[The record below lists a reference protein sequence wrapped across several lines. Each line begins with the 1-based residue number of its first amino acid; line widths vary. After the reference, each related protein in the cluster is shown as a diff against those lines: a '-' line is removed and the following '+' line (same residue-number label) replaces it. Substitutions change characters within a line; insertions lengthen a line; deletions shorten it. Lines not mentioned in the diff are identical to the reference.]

1 MIALSTIIL
10 SFVGA
15 LVCGLMPARQ
25 HRSIRWVALGFAV
38 AGLAAA
44 ICCWQ
49 RYLPSTEFSENFA
62 DVINADWIPSL
73 GARFHTGYDGISL
86 PLLLLTGLVAVCG
99 VLFTWTLDKRANEF
113 YAYYF
118 ALIGGVYG
126 VFLSLDLF
134 LLFVFYEIAVVP
146 KYFLIAIW
154 GGARRQF
161 AAMKLVLYSFGG
173 SALVLL
179 GMLAVFFLAH
189 DASGEALK
197 TFSLLALQ
205 EGQVPTAAQQWI
217 FPVIFVGFAIMAGM
231 WPFHTWAPTGHVAAP
246 TAASMLLAGV
256 VMKLGAYGCLR
267 VAVGLLPA
275 GAQDW
280 APWVAVV
287 AIINIVYGALVAL
300 KQDDFKYVI
309 GYSSVSHM
317 GFVLLGIATL
327 NLTGMTGAVLQMFSH
342 GVIGAL
348 LFALVGTVIYSRTKT
363 RMLDELHRLIDRMP
377 GIAWVFIVAGLAS
390 MGLPGFSGFISELY
404 VLIGTWES
412 ESLSGWIVGG
422 AGLGIILTF
431 GYTLVKIHEA
441 FFRERKTS
449 DPGDAEISYPA
460 MTLPEKIGV
469 AILLG
474 SALLIGLCP
483 WLLTDKISPSLK
495 LMLERFP
502 N

>member
-1 MIALSTIIL
+1 
-10 SFVGA
+10 
-15 LVCGLMPARQ
+15 
-25 HRSIRWVALGFAV
+25 
-38 AGLAAA
+38 
-44 ICCWQ
+44 
-49 RYLPSTEFSENFA
+49 
-62 DVINADWIPSL
+62 
-73 GARFHTGYDGISL
+73 
-86 PLLLLTGLVAVCG
+86 
-99 VLFTWTLDKRANEF
+99 
-113 YAYYF
+113 
-118 ALIGGVYG
+118 
-126 VFLSLDLF
+126 
-134 LLFVFYEIAVVP
+134 
-146 KYFLIAIW
+146 
-154 GGARRQF
+154 
-161 AAMKLVLYSFGG
+161 
-173 SALVLL
+173 
-179 GMLAVFFLAH
+179 MLAVFFLAH
-189 DASGEALK
+189 DTSGEALK
-197 TFSLLALQ
+197 TFNLLELQ
-205 EGQVPTAAQQWI
+205 QGQVPAAAQQWI
-217 FPVIFVGFAIMAGM
+217 FPLIFVGFAIMAGM

-275 GAQDW
+275 GAQAW

-422 AGLGIILTF
+422 AGLGILLTF

-483 WLLTDKISPSLK
+483 WLLTDKISPSLE

-502 N
+502 PN

>member
-1 MIALSTIIL
+1 MTALFTIIL
-10 SFVGA
+10 SYIGA
-15 LVCGLMPARQ
+15 LVCGLMPSSA
-25 HRSIRWVALGFAV
+25 HRRIRWVALAV
-38 AGLAAA
+38 AMAGLVVSMV
-44 ICCWQ
+44 CCVN
-49 RYLPSTEFSENFA
+49 YSGGNFGGNFA
-62 DVINADWIPSL
+62 DLVKADWIPSL
-73 GARFHTGYDGISL
+73 GIGFITGYDGISL
-86 PLLLLTGLVAVCG
+86 PLLLVTGLVAVCG
-99 VLFTWTLDKRANEF
+99 VLFTWNLETRANQF
-113 YAYYF
+113 YAFYL

-179 GMLAVFFLAH
+179 GMLAVFFLAQ
-189 DASGEALK
+189 DANGEALK
-197 TFSLLALQ
+197 TFSLLDLQ
-205 EGQVPTAAQQWI
+205 DGEVPAEAQQWI
-217 FPVIFVGFAIMAGM
+217 FPLIFVGFAIMAGM

-275 GAQDW
+275 GAQAW

-287 AIINIVYGALVAL
+287 AVINIVYGALVAL

-422 AGLGIILTF
+422 AGLGILLTF

-441 FFRERKTS
+441 FFRERS
-449 DPGDAEISYPA
+449 PAVDNQAETAYPP
-460 MTLPEKIGV
+460 MTLPEKTGV
-469 AILLG
+469 TILLG
-474 SALLIGLCP
+474 AALLIGLCP

>member
-1 MIALSTIIL
+1 MTALLTVIL
-10 SFVGA
+10 SFLGA
-15 LVCGLMPARQ
+15 LVCGLMPASAHQR
-25 HRSIRWVALGFAV
+25 IRWVALV
-38 AGLAAA
+38 TAAA
-44 ICCWQ
+44 GFGVSMVC
-49 RYLPSTEFSENFA
+49 YLNLTGGEIADKKNF
-62 DVINADWIPSL
+62 DWIPTL
-73 GARFHTGYDGISL
+73 GISFITGYDGISL
-86 PLLLLTGLVAVCG
+86 PLLLVTGLVAICG
-99 VLFTWTLDKRANEF
+99 VLFSWTLEDRANQF

-154 GGARRQF
+154 GGVRRQF

-179 GMLAVFFLAH
+179 GMIALFFLTK
-189 DASGEALK
+189 DTSTGEAVRS
-197 TFSLLALQ
+197 FSLIKLQ
-205 EGQVPTAAQQWI
+205 EGQVAAEVQTWI
-217 FPVIFVGFAIMAGM
+217 FPLLFLGFAILAGM

-246 TAASMLLAGV
+246 TATSMLLAGV

-267 VAVGLLPA
+267 VAIGLLPQ
-275 GAQDW
+275 GAQEW
-280 APWVAVV
+280 ATCIAIF
-287 AIINIVYGALVAL
+287 AIINIVYGAFVAL
-300 KQDDFKYVI
+300 KQDDFKFVI

-317 GFVLLGIATL
+317 GFVLLGLATL
-327 NLTGMTGAVLQMFSH
+327 NEIGTTGAVLQMFSH

-348 LFALVGTVIYSRTKT
+348 LFAMVGTVIYTRTKT

-377 GIAWVFIVAGLAS
+377 GIAWLFVAAGLAS

-404 VLIGTWES
+404 VLIGIWKQEA
-412 ESLSGWIVGG
+412 LSGWILVG
-422 AGLGIILTF
+422 AGFGILMTF

-441 FFRERKTS
+441 FFRELK
-449 DPGDAEISYPA
+449 DGDAPVAETPYPA
-460 MTLPEKIGV
+460 MTIPEKVGI

-474 SALLIGLCP
+474 ASLLIGICP
-483 WLLTDKISPSLK
+483 WILTDKIKLSLN
-495 LMLERFP
+495 LLEAI

>member
-1 MIALSTIIL
+1 MTALFTIIL
-10 SFVGA
+10 SFIGA
-15 LVCGLMPARQ
+15 LVCGLMPSSA
-25 HRSIRWVALGFAV
+25 HRRIRWVALAFAA
-38 AGLAAA
+38 AGLGVSAV
-44 ICCWQ
+44 CCVN
-49 RYLPSTEFSENFA
+49 YSGGEFTDKLEA
-62 DVINADWIPSL
+62 EWIPSL
-73 GARFHTGYDGISL
+73 GIGFITGYDGISL
-86 PLLLLTGLVAVCG
+86 PLLLVTGLVAVCG
-99 VLFTWTLDKRANEF
+99 VLFSWTLESRANQF
-113 YAYYF
+113 YAFYF
-118 ALIGGVYG
+118 TLIGGVYG

-246 TAASMLLAGV
+246 TAASMLLAGR
-256 VMKLGAYGCLR
+256 GDEARR
-267 VAVGLLPA
+267 VRLPPRGRRA
-275 GAQDW
+275 APRRSAQDW
-280 APWVAVV
+280 ASWVAVV
-287 AIINIVYGALVAL
+287 AVINIVYGALVAL

-390 MGLPGFSGFISELY
+390 MGLPGFSGFVSELY
-404 VLIGTWES
+404 VLIGAWG
-412 ESLSGWIVGG
+412 SLSGWIVAG
-422 AGLGIILTF
+422 AGAGILLTF

-449 DPGDAEISYPA
+449 RSRQPSRD
-460 MTLPEKIGV
+460 K
-469 AILLG
+469 
-474 SALLIGLCP
+474 LI
-483 WLLTDKISPSLK
+483 
-495 LMLERFP
+495 RR
-502 N
+502 

>member
-1 MIALSTIIL
+1 
-10 SFVGA
+10 
-15 LVCGLMPARQ
+15 
-25 HRSIRWVALGFAV
+25 
-38 AGLAAA
+38 
-44 ICCWQ
+44 
-49 RYLPSTEFSENFA
+49 
-62 DVINADWIPSL
+62 
-73 GARFHTGYDGISL
+73 
-86 PLLLLTGLVAVCG
+86 VAVCG
-99 VLFTWTLDKRANEF
+99 VLFSWTLETRANQF
-113 YAYYF
+113 YAFYLT
-118 ALIGGVYG
+118 LIGAVYG

-179 GMLAVFFLAH
+179 GMLAIFFLAH
-189 DASGEALK
+189 DDSGASLK
-197 TFSLLALQ
+197 TFNLLTLQ
-205 EGQVPTAAQQWI
+205 EAQVPAAAQQWV
-217 FPVIFVGFAIMAGM
+217 FPLVFIGFAIMAGM

-275 GAQDW
+275 GAQAW
-280 APWVAVV
+280 ASWVAVV
-287 AIINIVYGALVAL
+287 ALINIVYGALVAL

-327 NLTGMTGAVLQMFSH
+327 NLTGLTGAVLQMFSH

-348 LFALVGTVIYSRTKT
+348 LFAMVGTVIYTRTNT
-363 RMLDELHRLIDRMP
+363 RMLYELHRLIDRMP
-377 GIAWVFIVAGLAS
+377 SIVWVFVGAGLAS

-404 VLIGTWES
+404 VLLGAWKT
-412 ESLSGWIVGG
+412 LPVWIVGG
-422 AGLGIILTF
+422 TGLGILLTF

-441 FFRERKTS
+441 FFLDCTAS
-449 DPGDAEISYPA
+449 PDNQAEAAYPP
-460 MTLPEKIGV
+460 MTLPEKTGV

-474 SALLIGLCP
+474 ASLIIGLCP
-483 WLLTDKISPSLK
+483 WLLTDKISTSLK
-495 LMLERFP
+495 LMLERLA

>member
-1 MIALSTIIL
+1 
-10 SFVGA
+10 
-15 LVCGLMPARQ
+15 
-25 HRSIRWVALGFAV
+25 
-38 AGLAAA
+38 
-44 ICCWQ
+44 
-49 RYLPSTEFSENFA
+49 
-62 DVINADWIPSL
+62 
-73 GARFHTGYDGISL
+73 
-86 PLLLLTGLVAVCG
+86 
-99 VLFTWTLDKRANEF
+99 
-113 YAYYF
+113 
-118 ALIGGVYG
+118 
-126 VFLSLDLF
+126 
-134 LLFVFYEIAVVP
+134 
-146 KYFLIAIW
+146 
-154 GGARRQF
+154 
-161 AAMKLVLYSFGG
+161 
-173 SALVLL
+173 
-179 GMLAVFFLAH
+179 
-189 DASGEALK
+189 
-197 TFSLLALQ
+197 
-205 EGQVPTAAQQWI
+205 
-217 FPVIFVGFAIMAGM
+217 
-231 WPFHTWAPTGHVAAP
+231 
-246 TAASMLLAGV
+246 MLLAGV

-275 GAQDW
+275 GAQAW

-287 AIINIVYGALVAL
+287 AVINIVYGALVAL

-412 ESLSGWIVGG
+412 KSLSGWIVAG
-422 AGLGIILTF
+422 AGAGILLTF

-483 WLLTDKISPSLK
+483 WLLTDKISPSLE
-495 LMLERFP
+495 LMLKRFP
-502 N
+502 LN

>member
-1 MIALSTIIL
+1 MTALLTIIL
-10 SFVGA
+10 SFIGA
-15 LVCGLMPARQ
+15 LVCGLMPSSA
-25 HRSIRWVALGFAV
+25 HRRIRWVALAV
-38 AGLAAA
+38 AAAGLVVSMV
-44 ICCWQ
+44 CCVN
-49 RYLPSTEFSENFA
+49 YSETDGGFNKE
-62 DVINADWIPSL
+62 DLVNEQWIQSL
-73 GARFHTGYDGISL
+73 KIRFITGYDGISL
-86 PLLLLTGLVAVCG
+86 PLLLVTGLVAVCG
-99 VLFTWTLDKRANEF
+99 VLFSWNLEMRANQF
-113 YAYYF
+113 YAFYF
-118 ALIGGVYG
+118 TLIGGVYG

-179 GMLAVFFLAH
+179 GMLAVFFLSH

-205 EGQVPTAAQQWI
+205 EGQVPAAAQQWI

-287 AIINIVYGALVAL
+287 AVINIVYGALVAL

-377 GIAWVFIVAGLAS
+377 AIAWVFVAAGLAS

-412 ESLSGWIVGG
+412 ESLSGWIVAG
-422 AGLGIILTF
+422 AGAGILLTF

-441 FFRERKTS
+441 FFRERNPS
-449 DPGDAEISYPA
+449 PDSQAETPYPP
-460 MTLPEKIGV
+460 MTLPEKAGV
-469 AILLG
+469 ALLLG

-495 LMLERFP
+495 LMLD
-502 N
+502 

>member
-1 MIALSTIIL
+1 MTALLTIIL
-10 SFVGA
+10 SFIGA
-15 LVCGLMPARQ
+15 LVCGLMPSSA
-25 HRSIRWVALGFAV
+25 HRRIRWVALAV
-38 AGLAAA
+38 AAAGLVVSMV
-44 ICCWQ
+44 CCVN
-49 RYLPSTEFSENFA
+49 YSGGNFA
-62 DVINADWIPSL
+62 DLVKADWIPSL
-73 GARFHTGYDGISL
+73 GIGFITGYDGISL
-86 PLLLLTGLVAVCG
+86 PLLLVTGLVAVCG
-99 VLFTWTLDKRANEF
+99 VLFSWTLETRANQF
-113 YAYYF
+113 YAFYF
-118 ALIGGVYG
+118 TLIGGVYG

-154 GGARRQF
+154 GGTRRQF

-179 GMLAVFFLAH
+179 GMLALYFGSGLTPLTFDLRELMGANFSRDLQVVVFPL
-189 DASGEALK
+189 
-197 TFSLLALQ
+197 
-205 EGQVPTAAQQWI
+205 
-217 FPVIFVGFAIMAGM
+217 IFVGFAIMAGM

-246 TAASMLLAGV
+246 
-256 VMKLGAYGCLR
+256 
-267 VAVGLLPA
+267 
-275 GAQDW
+275 GAQAW

-287 AIINIVYGALVAL
+287 AVINIVYGALVAL

-422 AGLGIILTF
+422 AGLGILLTF

-449 DPGDAEISYPA
+449 DPGDTQISYPA

-483 WLLTDKISPSLK
+483 WLLTDKISPSLE

-502 N
+502 PN

>member
-1 MIALSTIIL
+1 
-10 SFVGA
+10 
-15 LVCGLMPARQ
+15 
-25 HRSIRWVALGFAV
+25 
-38 AGLAAA
+38 
-44 ICCWQ
+44 
-49 RYLPSTEFSENFA
+49 
-62 DVINADWIPSL
+62 
-73 GARFHTGYDGISL
+73 
-86 PLLLLTGLVAVCG
+86 
-99 VLFTWTLDKRANEF
+99 
-113 YAYYF
+113 
-118 ALIGGVYG
+118 
-126 VFLSLDLF
+126 
-134 LLFVFYEIAVVP
+134 
-146 KYFLIAIW
+146 
-154 GGARRQF
+154 
-161 AAMKLVLYSFGG
+161 
-173 SALVLL
+173 
-179 GMLAVFFLAH
+179 
-189 DASGEALK
+189 
-197 TFSLLALQ
+197 
-205 EGQVPTAAQQWI
+205 
-217 FPVIFVGFAIMAGM
+217 
-231 WPFHTWAPTGHVAAP
+231 
-246 TAASMLLAGV
+246 V

-275 GAQDW
+275 GAQAW

-377 GIAWVFIVAGLAS
+377 GVAWVFIAAGLAS
-390 MGLPGFSGFISELY
+390 MGLPGFSGFVSELY
-404 VLIGTWES
+404 VLIGAW
-412 ESLSGWIVGG
+412 ESLSGWIVAG
-422 AGLGIILTF
+422 AGAGILLTF

>member
-1 MIALSTIIL
+1 MTALLTIIL
-10 SFVGA
+10 SFIGA
-15 LVCGLMPARQ
+15 LVCGLMPASAHQR
-25 HRSIRWVALGFAV
+25 IRWMALATAMAGFAV
-38 AGLAAA
+38 SMVCYFDLTDGNIQHL
-44 ICCWQ
+44 
-49 RYLPSTEFSENFA
+49 LVEK
-62 DVINADWIPSL
+62 WIPTL
-73 GARFHTGYDGISL
+73 GISFITGYDGISL
-86 PLLLLTGLVAVCG
+86 PMLLVTGLVAICG
-99 VLFTWTLDKRANEF
+99 VLFSWNLDTRANQF

-154 GGARRQF
+154 GGVQRQF

-179 GMLAVFFLAH
+179 GMIALFFLTK
-189 DASGEALK
+189 DADGAIKS
-197 TFSLLALQ
+197 FSLLELQ
-205 EGQVPTAAQQWI
+205 KGEVATEAQTWI
-217 FPVIFVGFAIMAGM
+217 FPLLFLGFAILAGM

-246 TAASMLLAGV
+246 TATSMLLAGV

-267 VAVGLLPA
+267 VTIGLLPE
-275 GAQDW
+275 GAQEW
-280 APWVAVV
+280 ATCVAIF
-287 AIINIVYGALVAL
+287 AIINIVYGAFVAL
-300 KQDDFKYVI
+300 KQDDFKFVI

-317 GFVLLGIATL
+317 GFVLLGLATL
-327 NLTGMTGAVLQMFSH
+327 NEIGLTGAVLQMFSH

-348 LFALVGTVIYSRTKT
+348 LFAMVGTVIYTRTKT

-377 GIAWVFIVAGLAS
+377 GIAWLFIAAGLAS

-404 VLIGTWES
+404 VLIGVW
-412 ESLSGWIVGG
+412 ESLSGWILVG
-422 AGLGIILTF
+422 AGFGILMTF

-441 FFRERKTS
+441 FFREHKT
-449 DPGDAEISYPA
+449 GDAPGVETPYPA
-460 MTLPEKIGV
+460 MTVPEKFGV

-474 SALLIGLCP
+474 ASILIGICP
-483 WLLTDKISPSLK
+483 WVLTDKIKLSLK
-495 LMLERFP
+495 FLEVVS

>member
-1 MIALSTIIL
+1 
-10 SFVGA
+10 
-15 LVCGLMPARQ
+15 
-25 HRSIRWVALGFAV
+25 
-38 AGLAAA
+38 
-44 ICCWQ
+44 
-49 RYLPSTEFSENFA
+49 
-62 DVINADWIPSL
+62 
-73 GARFHTGYDGISL
+73 
-86 PLLLLTGLVAVCG
+86 
-99 VLFTWTLDKRANEF
+99 
-113 YAYYF
+113 
-118 ALIGGVYG
+118 
-126 VFLSLDLF
+126 
-134 LLFVFYEIAVVP
+134 
-146 KYFLIAIW
+146 
-154 GGARRQF
+154 
-161 AAMKLVLYSFGG
+161 
-173 SALVLL
+173 
-179 GMLAVFFLAH
+179 MLAVFFLAH

-197 TFSLLALQ
+197 TFNLLKLQ
-205 EGQVPTAAQQWI
+205 QGQVPEAAQQWI
-217 FPVIFVGFAIMAGM
+217 FPLIFVGFAIMAGM

-287 AIINIVYGALVAL
+287 AVINIVYGALVAL

-390 MGLPGFSGFISELY
+390 MGLPGFSGFVSELY
-404 VLIGTWES
+404 VLIGAWG
-412 ESLSGWIVGG
+412 SLSGWIVGG
-422 AGLGIILTF
+422 AGLGILLTF

-441 FFRERKTS
+441 FFRERS
-449 DPGDAEISYPA
+449 PAVDNQAETAYPP
-460 MTLPEKIGV
+460 MTLPEKTGV
-469 AILLG
+469 TILLG
-474 SALLIGLCP
+474 AALFIGLCP

>member
-1 MIALSTIIL
+1 
-10 SFVGA
+10 
-15 LVCGLMPARQ
+15 
-25 HRSIRWVALGFAV
+25 
-38 AGLAAA
+38 
-44 ICCWQ
+44 
-49 RYLPSTEFSENFA
+49 
-62 DVINADWIPSL
+62 
-73 GARFHTGYDGISL
+73 
-86 PLLLLTGLVAVCG
+86 
-99 VLFTWTLDKRANEF
+99 
-113 YAYYF
+113 
-118 ALIGGVYG
+118 
-126 VFLSLDLF
+126 
-134 LLFVFYEIAVVP
+134 
-146 KYFLIAIW
+146 
-154 GGARRQF
+154 
-161 AAMKLVLYSFGG
+161 
-173 SALVLL
+173 
-179 GMLAVFFLAH
+179 
-189 DASGEALK
+189 
-197 TFSLLALQ
+197 
-205 EGQVPTAAQQWI
+205 
-217 FPVIFVGFAIMAGM
+217 M

-280 APWVAVV
+280 ASWVAVV
-287 AIINIVYGALVAL
+287 AVINIVYGALVAL

-390 MGLPGFSGFISELY
+390 MGLPGFSGFVSELY
-404 VLIGTWES
+404 VLIGAWG
-412 ESLSGWIVGG
+412 SLSGWIVAG
-422 AGLGIILTF
+422 AGAGILLTF

-441 FFRERKTS
+441 FFRERS
-449 DPGDAEISYPA
+449 PAVDNQAETAYPP
-460 MTLPEKIGV
+460 MTLPEKTGV

-474 SALLIGLCP
+474 AALLIGLCP

>member
-1 MIALSTIIL
+1 MTALLTVIL
-10 SFVGA
+10 SFIGA
-15 LVCGLMPARQ
+15 LVCGLMPSST
-25 HRSIRWVALGFAV
+25 HRRIRWVALAV
-38 AGLAAA
+38 AAAGLVVSMV
-44 ICCWQ
+44 CCVN
-49 RYLPSTEFSENFA
+49 YPGGDFA
-62 DVINADWIPSL
+62 DRVAADWIPSL
-73 GARFHTGYDGISL
+73 GIGFATGYDGISL
-86 PLLLLTGLVAVCG
+86 PLLLVTGLVAVCG
-99 VLFTWTLDKRANEF
+99 VLFSWTLETRANQF
-113 YAYYF
+113 YAFYF

-154 GGARRQF
+154 GGARRHF

-179 GMLAVFFLAH
+179 GMLAVFFLAQ

-205 EGQVPTAAQQWI
+205 EGQVPAAAQQWI
-217 FPVIFVGFAIMAGM
+217 FPLIFVGFAIMAGM

-267 VAVGLLPA
+267 VAIGVLPA
-275 GAQDW
+275 GAKLW
-280 APWVAVV
+280 APLVAFVAVV
-287 AIINIVYGALVAL
+287 ALINIVYGALVAL

-412 ESLSGWIVGG
+412 ESLSGWIVAG
-422 AGLGIILTF
+422 AGAGILLTF